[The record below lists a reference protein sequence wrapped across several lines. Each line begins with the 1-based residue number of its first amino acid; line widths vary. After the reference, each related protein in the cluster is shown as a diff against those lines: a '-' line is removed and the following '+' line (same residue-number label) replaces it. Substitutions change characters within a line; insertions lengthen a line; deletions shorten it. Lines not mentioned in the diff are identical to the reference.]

1 MSKQREFHFFDNL
14 LSVNNGYNDICA
26 NLYLN
31 WPLSTVKVNLLLITS
46 IAIQKKLRRYMTKI
60 SNNYVLAAD
69 IGGTNTRMAVV
80 NENGDILTLLKK
92 TTYCEDGREEMIK
105 FIVSCAGETIEESK
119 LSKEE
124 ICGMGI
130 GFPGPL
136 NAETGTIFNP
146 PNLQGWDS
154 VPLRDILENELKVP
168 VAIENDANAAAL
180 GEWWKGAGSGAGSL
194 FCITL
199 GTGVGGGII
208 LDGKVWHG
216 ASSIAG
222 EIGHTTVIRDGIKC
236 TCGNIGCLEAYACSG
251 GILKRVNIALLNE
264 RDNGLQPLTDLKQ
277 VHQMAMQGNET
288 VLNVIKETGVILGIA
303 IANIA
308 NLLNPEM
315 VVLFGGV
322 TNLGEHLVV
331 PLKVEVK
338 GRAFKKATDSLRIE
352 LSQLGDNSG
361 ILGAARNIF
370 SKLYN
375 QI

>member
-1 MSKQREFHFFDNL
+1 
-14 LSVNNGYNDICA
+14 
-26 NLYLN
+26 
-31 WPLSTVKVNLLLITS
+31 
-46 IAIQKKLRRYMTKI
+46 
-60 SNNYVLAAD
+60 
-69 IGGTNTRMAVV
+69 
-80 NENGDILTLLKK
+80 
-92 TTYCEDGREEMIK
+92 MIK
-105 FIVSCAGETIEESK
+105 FIVSFAGETIEKSK

-146 PNLQGWDS
+146 PNLNGWDS
-154 VPLRDILENELKVP
+154 VPLRNILEKELGVP

-180 GEWWKGAGSGAGSL
+180 GEWWRGAGSGTHSL

-208 LDGKVWHG
+208 MDGKVWHG

-236 TCGNIGCLEAYACSG
+236 TCGNIGCLETYACSG
-251 GILKRVNIALLNE
+251 GILKRVNNALLKE
-264 RDNGLQPLTDLKQ
+264 GDNDSQQPLTNLKQ
-277 VHQMAMQGNET
+277 VNQMVIQGNEI

-303 IANIA
+303 VANIA

-315 VVLFGGV
+315 IVLFGGV
-322 TNLGEHLVV
+322 TNLGEYLVI
-331 PLKVEVK
+331 PLKEEVK
-338 GRAFKKATDSLRIE
+338 RRAFKKATESLRIE

-361 ILGAARNIF
+361 ILGAAKTIL
-370 SKLYN
+370 SKL
-375 QI
+375 

>member
-14 LSVNNGYNDICA
+14 LSVSNDYNDICA

-46 IAIQKKLRRYMTKI
+46 IAIQKKLRRDMTKI

-105 FIVSCAGETIEESK
+105 FVISCAGETIEKSK

-154 VPLRDILENELKVP
+154 VPLRDILEKELKVP

-180 GEWWKGAGSGAGSL
+180 GEWWKGAGSGADSL

-251 GILKRVNIALLNE
+251 GILKRVNDALLNE
-264 RDNGLQPLTDLKQ
+264 RDNGVQPLTSLKQ
-277 VHQMAMQGNET
+277 VNQMAMQGNEI

-315 VVLFGGV
+315 IVLFGGV

-331 PLKVEVK
+331 PLKEEVK

-370 SKLYN
+370 SKL
-375 QI
+375 

>member
-14 LSVNNGYNDICA
+14 LSVSNDYNDICA

-46 IAIQKKLRRYMTKI
+46 IAIQKKLRRDMTKI

-105 FIVSCAGETIEESK
+105 FVISCAGETIEKSK

-154 VPLRDILENELKVP
+154 VPLRDILEKELKVP

-180 GEWWKGAGSGAGSL
+180 GEWWKGAGSGADSL

-251 GILKRVNIALLNE
+251 GILKRVNDALLNE
-264 RDNGLQPLTDLKQ
+264 RDNGVQPLTSLKQ
-277 VHQMAMQGNET
+277 VNQMAMQGNEI

-315 VVLFGGV
+315 IVLFGGV

-331 PLKVEVK
+331 PLKEEVK
-338 GRAFKKATDSLRIE
+338 GRAFKKVTDSLRIE

-370 SKLYN
+370 SKL
-375 QI
+375 

>member
-1 MSKQREFHFFDNL
+1 
-14 LSVNNGYNDICA
+14 
-26 NLYLN
+26 
-31 WPLSTVKVNLLLITS
+31 
-46 IAIQKKLRRYMTKI
+46 MTKT

-69 IGGTNTRMAVV
+69 VGGTNTRMAVV
-80 NENGDILTLLKK
+80 NGNGDILTLLKK
-92 TTYCEDGREEMIK
+92 STYCKEGRDEMIR
-105 FIVSCAGETIEESK
+105 FIVSFAEETIGKSK
-119 LSKEE
+119 LPKEE

-136 NAETGTIFNP
+136 NAETGTIYNP
-146 PNLQGWDS
+146 PNLDGWDN
-154 VPLRDILENELKVP
+154 VPLRVILEKELKVP

-180 GEWWKGAGSGAGSL
+180 GEWWKGAGAGTDSL

-236 TCGNIGCLEAYACSG
+236 TCGNVGCLEAYACSG
-251 GILKRVNIALLNE
+251 GILKRVNDALLKE
-264 RDNGLQPLTDLKQ
+264 RDNNSLQPLTNLKQ
-277 VHQMAMQGNET
+277 VDQMVMQGNEI

-315 VVLFGGV
+315 IVLFGGV

-331 PLKVEVK
+331 PLKEEVK
-338 GRAFKKATDSLRIE
+338 RRAFKKATESLRIE

-361 ILGAARNIF
+361 ILGAAKNIL
-370 SKLYN
+370 SKLQN
-375 QI
+375 

>member
-1 MSKQREFHFFDNL
+1 
-14 LSVNNGYNDICA
+14 
-26 NLYLN
+26 
-31 WPLSTVKVNLLLITS
+31 
-46 IAIQKKLRRYMTKI
+46 MTKT

-69 IGGTNTRMAVV
+69 VGGTNTRMAVV
-80 NENGDILTLLKK
+80 NGNGDILTLLKK
-92 TTYCEDGREEMIK
+92 STYCKEGRDEMIR
-105 FIVSCAGETIEESK
+105 FIVSFAEETIEKSK
-119 LSKEE
+119 LPKEE
-124 ICGMGI
+124 ICGMGV

-136 NAETGTIFNP
+136 NAETGTIYNP
-146 PNLQGWDS
+146 PNLDGWDN
-154 VPLRDILENELKVP
+154 VPLRVILEKELKVP

-180 GEWWKGAGSGAGSL
+180 GEWWKGAGSGTDSL

-251 GILKRVNIALLNE
+251 GILKRVNDALLKE
-264 RDNGLQPLTDLKQ
+264 GGSGGLQPLKDLKQ
-277 VHQMAMQGNET
+277 VGQMVMQGNEII
-288 VLNVIKETGVILGIA
+288 LNVIKETGVILGIA

-315 VVLFGGV
+315 IVLFGGV
-322 TNLGEHLVV
+322 TNLGEYLIV
-331 PLKVEVK
+331 PLKEEVK
-338 GRAFKKATDSLRIE
+338 RRAFKKATESLRIE

-361 ILGAARNIF
+361 ILGAAKNIL
-370 SKLYN
+370 SKL
-375 QI
+375 

>member
-1 MSKQREFHFFDNL
+1 
-14 LSVNNGYNDICA
+14 
-26 NLYLN
+26 
-31 WPLSTVKVNLLLITS
+31 
-46 IAIQKKLRRYMTKI
+46 MTKI
-60 SNNYVLAAD
+60 SNNHVLAAD
-69 IGGTNTRMAVV
+69 VGGTNTRMAVV
-80 NENGDILTLLKK
+80 NEDGDILTLLKK
-92 TTYCEDGREEMIK
+92 STHCKEGREEMIR
-105 FIVSCAGETIEESK
+105 FIVSLAGETIEKSK

-146 PNLQGWDS
+146 PNLNGWNN
-154 VPLRDILENELKVP
+154 VPLRAILEKELKVP

-180 GEWWKGAGSGAGSL
+180 GEWWRGAGSGTNSL

-208 LDGKVWHG
+208 IDGKVWHG

-222 EIGHTTVIRDGIKC
+222 EIGHTTVMRDGIKC

-251 GILKRVNIALLNE
+251 GILKRVNDALLKE
-264 RDNGLQPLTDLKQ
+264 GDNDSPQPLTSLKQ
-277 VHQMAMQGNET
+277 VDQMVMQGNEII
-288 VLNVIKETGVILGIA
+288 LNVIKETGVILGIA

-315 VVLFGGV
+315 IVLFGGV
-322 TNLGEHLVV
+322 TNLGEYLVV
-331 PLKVEVK
+331 PLKEEVK
-338 GRAFKKATDSLRIE
+338 RRAFKKATESLRIE

-361 ILGAARNIF
+361 ILGAAKNIL
-370 SKLYN
+370 SKLQN
-375 QI
+375 QTSP

>member
-1 MSKQREFHFFDNL
+1 
-14 LSVNNGYNDICA
+14 
-26 NLYLN
+26 
-31 WPLSTVKVNLLLITS
+31 
-46 IAIQKKLRRYMTKI
+46 MTKT
-60 SNNYVLAAD
+60 SNIHVLAAD

-80 NENGDILTLLKK
+80 NENGYIHTLLKK
-92 TTYCEDGREEMIK
+92 STHCKEGRDKMIS
-105 FIVSCAGETIEESK
+105 FITSFAGETIEKSR
-119 LSKEE
+119 LPIEE

-146 PNLQGWDS
+146 PNLNGWDS
-154 VPLRDILENELKVP
+154 VPLRDILERELRVP

-180 GEWWKGAGSGAGSL
+180 GEWWKGAGSGTGSL

-222 EIGHTTVIRDGIKC
+222 EIGHTTVIRDGIQC

-251 GILKRVNIALLNE
+251 GILKRVNDALLKE
-264 RDNGLQPLTDLKQ
+264 GDNGGLEPLTNLKQ
-277 VHQMAMQGNET
+277 VDEVVMQGNEI

-315 VVLFGGV
+315 IVLFGGV
-322 TNLGEHLVV
+322 TNLGEHLVE
-331 PLKVEVK
+331 PLKEEVK
-338 GRAFKKATDSLRIE
+338 RRAFEKVTESLRIE

-361 ILGAARNIF
+361 VLGAARNIL
-370 SKLYN
+370 SRL
-375 QI
+375 

>member
-1 MSKQREFHFFDNL
+1 
-14 LSVNNGYNDICA
+14 
-26 NLYLN
+26 
-31 WPLSTVKVNLLLITS
+31 
-46 IAIQKKLRRYMTKI
+46 MTKR
-60 SNNYVLAAD
+60 SDKHVLAAD

-80 NENGDILTLLKK
+80 NEDGDILTLLKK
-92 TTYCEDGREEMIK
+92 STYCKEGRDEMIR
-105 FIVSCAGETIEESK
+105 FIVSCAGETIKKSK
-119 LSKEE
+119 LSKKE

-146 PNLQGWDS
+146 PNLIGWDS
-154 VPLRDILENELKVP
+154 VPLRDILEKELKVP

-180 GEWWKGAGSGAGSL
+180 GEWWKGAGSGTCSL

-236 TCGNIGCLEAYACSG
+236 TCGNIGCLERYACSG
-251 GILKRVNIALLNE
+251 GILKRVNDALLKGKEN
-264 RDNGLQPLTDLKQ
+264 DMQSLMNLKQ
-277 VHQMAMQGNET
+277 VDQMVEQGNEI

-315 VVLFGGV
+315 IVLFGGV
-322 TNLGEHLVV
+322 TNLGENLVE
-331 PLKVEVK
+331 PLKEEVK
-338 GRAFKKATDSLRIE
+338 RRAFKKATESLRIE

-361 ILGAARNIF
+361 TLGAAKNIL
-370 SKLYN
+370 SKLQN
-375 QI
+375 

>member
-1 MSKQREFHFFDNL
+1 
-14 LSVNNGYNDICA
+14 
-26 NLYLN
+26 
-31 WPLSTVKVNLLLITS
+31 
-46 IAIQKKLRRYMTKI
+46 MTKI

-105 FIVSCAGETIEESK
+105 FIVSCAGETIEKSK
-119 LSKEE
+119 LSKDK

-154 VPLRDILENELKVP
+154 VPLRYILEKELKVP

-236 TCGNIGCLEAYACSG
+236 T
-251 GILKRVNIALLNE
+251 
-264 RDNGLQPLTDLKQ
+264 
-277 VHQMAMQGNET
+277 
-288 VLNVIKETGVILGIA
+288 
-303 IANIA
+303 
-308 NLLNPEM
+308 
-315 VVLFGGV
+315 
-322 TNLGEHLVV
+322 
-331 PLKVEVK
+331 
-338 GRAFKKATDSLRIE
+338 
-352 LSQLGDNSG
+352 
-361 ILGAARNIF
+361 
-370 SKLYN
+370 
-375 QI
+375 

>member
-1 MSKQREFHFFDNL
+1 
-14 LSVNNGYNDICA
+14 
-26 NLYLN
+26 
-31 WPLSTVKVNLLLITS
+31 
-46 IAIQKKLRRYMTKI
+46 MTKR
-60 SNNYVLAAD
+60 SDKHVLAAD

-80 NENGDILTLLKK
+80 NEDGDILTLLKK
-92 TTYCEDGREEMIK
+92 STYCKEGRDEMIR
-105 FIVSCAGETIEESK
+105 FIVSCAGETIERSK

-136 NAETGTIFNP
+136 NVETGTIFNP
-146 PNLQGWDS
+146 PNLIGWDS
-154 VPLRDILENELKVP
+154 VPLRDILEKELKVP

-180 GEWWKGAGSGAGSL
+180 GEWWKGAGSGTGSL

-208 LDGKVWHG
+208 LDGKIWHG

-236 TCGNIGCLEAYACSG
+236 TCGNIGCLERYACSG
-251 GILKRVNIALLNE
+251 GILKRVNDALLKGKEN
-264 RDNGLQPLTDLKQ
+264 DLQLLMNLKQ
-277 VHQMAMQGNET
+277 VDQMVEQGNEI

-315 VVLFGGV
+315 IVLFGGV
-322 TNLGEHLVV
+322 TNLGENLVE
-331 PLKVEVK
+331 PLKEEVK
-338 GRAFKKATDSLRIE
+338 RRAFKKATESLRIE

-361 ILGAARNIF
+361 TLGAAKNIL
-370 SKLYN
+370 SKLQN
-375 QI
+375 

>member
-1 MSKQREFHFFDNL
+1 
-14 LSVNNGYNDICA
+14 
-26 NLYLN
+26 
-31 WPLSTVKVNLLLITS
+31 
-46 IAIQKKLRRYMTKI
+46 MTQTLD
-60 SNNYVLAAD
+60 SYVLAAD
-69 IGGTNTRMAVV
+69 VGGTNTRMGIVTG
-80 NENGDILTLLKK
+80 NGDILTILKK
-92 TTYCEDGREEMIK
+92 PTHCQEGRDQMIK
-105 FIVSCAGETIEESK
+105 FLISFAGETIEKSK
-119 LSKEE
+119 LPKEE

-146 PNLQGWDS
+146 PNLNGWDN
-154 VPLRDILENELKVP
+154 VPLRGILEKELRVP

-180 GEWWKGAGSGAGSL
+180 GEWWKGAGSGTGSL

-208 LDGKVWHG
+208 MDGKVWHG

-251 GILKRVNIALLNE
+251 GILKRVNDALLKE
-264 RDNGLQPLTDLKQ
+264 RDNDSLQQLTNLKQ
-277 VHQMAMQGNET
+277 MDQMVMQGNEI
-288 VLNVIKETGVILGIA
+288 VINVIKETGIILGIA

-315 VVLFGGV
+315 IVLFGGV
-322 TNLGEHLVV
+322 SNLGEHLVE
-331 PLKVEVK
+331 PLKEEVNR
-338 GRAFKKATDSLRIE
+338 RAFKKATESLRIE

-361 ILGAARNIF
+361 ILGAAKNIL
-370 SKLYN
+370 SKLQN
-375 QI
+375 KTSP

>member
-1 MSKQREFHFFDNL
+1 
-14 LSVNNGYNDICA
+14 
-26 NLYLN
+26 
-31 WPLSTVKVNLLLITS
+31 
-46 IAIQKKLRRYMTKI
+46 
-60 SNNYVLAAD
+60 
-69 IGGTNTRMAVV
+69 
-80 NENGDILTLLKK
+80 
-92 TTYCEDGREEMIK
+92 
-105 FIVSCAGETIEESK
+105 
-119 LSKEE
+119 
-124 ICGMGI
+124 MGI

-154 VPLRDILENELKVP
+154 VPLRDILEKELKVP

-180 GEWWKGAGSGAGSL
+180 GEWWKGAGSGADSL

-236 TCGNIGCLEAYACSG
+236 SCGNIGCLEAYACSG
-251 GILKRVNIALLNE
+251 GILKRVNDALLNE
-264 RDNGLQPLTDLKQ
+264 RDNGMQPLTNLKQ
-277 VHQMAMQGNET
+277 VNQMAMQGNEI

-315 VVLFGGV
+315 IVLFGGV

-331 PLKVEVK
+331 PLKEEVK

-370 SKLYN
+370 SKL
-375 QI
+375 